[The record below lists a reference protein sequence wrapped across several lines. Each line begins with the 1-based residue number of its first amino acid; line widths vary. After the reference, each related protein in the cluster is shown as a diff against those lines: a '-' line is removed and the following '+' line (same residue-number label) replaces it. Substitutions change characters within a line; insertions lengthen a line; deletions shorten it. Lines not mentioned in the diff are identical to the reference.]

1 MSKLASK
8 TLEEIM
14 LYLRNIVLFERF
26 SLRDGFLQE
35 METPIKIIFILS
47 FIITVLLSHN
57 LIVIFSLYIFSL
69 IIGYLSKISIK
80 EHILRTWIF
89 IPLFTLII
97 AIPALFNVITPG
109 KVLYSINLYFIN
121 LSITYEG
128 IIYFM
133 QFTLRVATIISFLV
147 LLLLT
152 TKWDDILIGLSQM
165 HMPEIFIAVINMTYR
180 YIVLLIE
187 LTYQMLMSRRSRVI
201 GREGFR
207 DMLNWGSE
215 ALGALFMKSYNLG
228 SMIYLSMNSRGF
240 QGRIIMDR
248 KFNLKIKDLLI
259 LFLVISFC
267 ISVLS
272 IEKCLI

>member
-14 LYLRNIVLFERF
+14 LYLRNIMLFERF